1 MIRRRS
7 NVRHEYEASIR
18 SNAHNCLEGNADFVE
33 AFYIEPAYDDASRCR
48 RTPQGADEPVRVEYT
63 MVPST

>member
-18 SNAHNCLEGNADFVE
+18 SNAHNCLEGNVDVVE
-33 AFYIEPAYDDASRCR
+33 AFYIEPAYDDASR
-48 RTPQGADEPVRVEYT
+48 
-63 MVPST
+63 